1 MRVRFPPGTP
11 SLINGKMN
19 MKHKLKLQTIYF
31 DKIQRGEKI
40 YEVRLNDEKRQQIKI
55 GNTLLLRKE
64 PELKTTLEVKVV
76 DLIYFASF
84 DALVNTLPLEKI
96 GFSGVSKTAVKNIY
110 RQFYTEEN
118 EKRYG
123 VVAIKLQR

>member
-11 SLINGKMN
+11 SLVNGKMV
-19 MKHKLKLQTIYF
+19 MEHKLKLQAIYF

-40 YEVRLNDEKRQQIKI
+40 YEVRLNDEKRQLIKI
-55 GNTLLLRKE
+55 GDTLILLKE
-64 PELKTTLEVKVV
+64 PELKETMAVKVE

-84 DALVNTLPLEKI
+84 DALINTLPLEKI
-96 GFSGVSKTAVKNIY
+96 GFSGVSKVAVKNIY

-118 EKRYG
+118 EKCYG

>member
-1 MRVRFPPGTP
+1 MRVQFPPGTP
-11 SLINGKMN
+11 NLINRKTN
-19 MKHKLKLQTIYF
+19 MKHKLKLQAIYF

-55 GNTLLLRKE
+55 GDTLLLQKE
-64 PELKTTLEVKVV
+64 PGLKETMAVKVE

-84 DALVNTLPLEKI
+84 DALINTLPLEEI
-96 GFSGVSKTAVKNIY
+96 GFLGVSKVAVKNIY
-110 RQFYTEEN
+110 RQFYTKED